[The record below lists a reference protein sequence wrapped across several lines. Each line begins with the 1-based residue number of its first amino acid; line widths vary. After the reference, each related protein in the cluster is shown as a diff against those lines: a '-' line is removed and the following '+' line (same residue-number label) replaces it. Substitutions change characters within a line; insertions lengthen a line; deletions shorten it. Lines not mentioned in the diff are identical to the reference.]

1 MTRKRKTLTIL
12 GTLKN
17 NLAKNPGEKRTIKTS
32 QYYNN
37 YPMKGGGAGGRARI
51 KPFTTTKI
59 EYIWF
64 GSKKQKNKPKNKRKK
79 KREISFFFNY
89 EFVEF

>member
-1 MTRKRKTLTIL
+1 MTRKRKTSTIL

-17 NLAKNPGEKRTIKTS
+17 NLAKNRDGKRTIKTS
-32 QYYNN
+32 QNYNN
-37 YPMKGGGAGGRARI
+37 YPIRGGVRRGARI

-64 GSKKQKNKPKNKRKK
+64 GPKKQKNKPKKK
-79 KREISFFFNY
+79 KEKEKRNKYFFLNY

>member
-1 MTRKRKTLTIL
+1 VTRKRKTRTIL

-17 NLAKNPGEKRTIKTS
+17 NLAKNPGGKNTIKTS
-32 QYYNN
+32 QDYNN
-37 YPMKGGGAGGRARI
+37 YPMKGGARI

-79 KREISFFFNY
+79 KREIIFFFKL
-89 EFVEF
+89 